1 MTGFVSLS
9 GKEEDRRE
17 ISILQD
23 TGAMVSIMV
32 SDILPFSD
40 GSYCG
45 SNVFVRGIEMQ
56 IVPVPLHRVHL
67 DCTLVSRFVR
77 GGVRC
82 LLPVKGVTFILGNDL
97 AGGKVLPVPEVT
109 DVLSFCLNYT
119 DVAHFHP
126 EVFSTCAVTRARSA
140 KVMEQVGLADSLAGH
155 VLAEDE
161 KQF

>member
-45 SNVFVRGIEMQ
+45 
-56 IVPVPLHRVHL
+56 
-67 DCTLVSRFVR
+67 
-77 GGVRC
+77 
-82 LLPVKGVTFILGNDL
+82 
-97 AGGKVLPVPEVT
+97 
-109 DVLSFCLNYT
+109 
-119 DVAHFHP
+119 
-126 EVFSTCAVTRARSA
+126 
-140 KVMEQVGLADSLAGH
+140 
-155 VLAEDE
+155 
-161 KQF
+161 